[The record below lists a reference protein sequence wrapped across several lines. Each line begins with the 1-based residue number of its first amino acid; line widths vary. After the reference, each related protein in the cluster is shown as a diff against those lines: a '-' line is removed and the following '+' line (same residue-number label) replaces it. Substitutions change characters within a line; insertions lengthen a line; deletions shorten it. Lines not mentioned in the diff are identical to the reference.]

1 MYDCIIAG
9 GGPAGLSAAVTLV
22 QRGKRPLV
30 LTGGETLL
38 RRAERVDNY
47 LGMPGMTG
55 AEMMDAFERHAKE
68 LDVEIRSARVGNIMP
83 FDGAFMVNADGD
95 ILETKTVILATGAA
109 RVKPVPG
116 EAEYLG
122 RGVSYCATCD
132 GMLYRGRSVIVWG
145 LAPDA
150 PHEAAF
156 LDGIGCR
163 VTYIAAKKPDGL
175 PESVR
180 FIPGRVLGVRGT
192 DAVTGVEAAGGVVD
206 ADGVFILRQSA
217 PPDSVLPGL
226 ACENG
231 AVTVD
236 RACRTNLPGVF
247 AAGDLTGAPLQVS
260 KAVGE
265 GLSAALSAVEYLDAI
280 QQNV

>member
-22 QRGKRPLV
+22 QRGKAPLV
-30 LTGGETLL
+30 VTGGETLL

-55 AEMMDAFERHAKE
+55 AEMMDAFARHAE
-68 LDVEIRSARVGNIMP
+68 ALGVEVRAARVGNVMP

-95 ILETKTVILATGAA
+95 ILEAKSVLLATGAA
-109 RVKPVPG
+109 RVKPIPG

-132 GMLYRGRSVIVWG
+132 GMLYRGRDVVVWG

-156 LDGIGCR
+156 LAGIGCR
-163 VTYIAAKKPDGL
+163 VTYIAAKQPDGL
-175 PESVR
+175 PDSVR
-180 FIPGRVLGVRGT
+180 FVPGRLQAVRGA
-192 DAVTGVEAAGGVVD
+192 DMVTGVEAAGGVIG

-217 PPDSVLPGL
+217 PPDAILPGL

-236 RACRTNLPGVF
+236 RACRTNIPGVF
-247 AAGDLTGAPLQVS
+247 AAGDLTGAPLQIS

-265 GLSAALSAVEYLDAI
+265 GLVAALSIVEYLDNK

>member
-68 LDVEIRSARVGNIMP
+68 LDVEIRAARVGNIMP

-95 ILETKTVILATGAA
+95 ILEAKTVILATGAA

-163 VTYIAAKKPDGL
+163 VIYIAAKKPDGL

>member
-22 QRGKRPLV
+22 QRGKAPLV
-30 LTGGETLL
+30 VTGGETLL

-55 AEMMDAFERHAKE
+55 AEMMDAFARHAGA
-68 LDVEIRSARVGNIMP
+68 LGVEVRAARVGNVMP
-83 FDGAFMVNADGD
+83 FDGAFMVNADGE
-95 ILETKTVILATGAA
+95 ILEAKSVLLATGAA
-109 RVKPVPG
+109 RVKPIPG

-132 GMLYRGRSVIVWG
+132 GMLYRGRDVVVWG

-156 LDGIGCR
+156 LAGIGCR
-163 VTYIAAKKPDGL
+163 VTYIAAKQPDGL
-175 PESVR
+175 PDSVR
-180 FIPGRVLGVRGT
+180 FVPGRLQAVRGA
-192 DAVTGVEAAGGVVD
+192 DMVTGVEAAGGVIG

-217 PPDSVLPGL
+217 PPDAILPGL

-236 RACRTNLPGVF
+236 RACRTNIPGVF
-247 AAGDLTGAPLQVS
+247 AAGDLTGAPLQIS

-265 GLSAALSAVEYLDAI
+265 GLVAALSIVEYLDNK

>member
-1 MYDCIIAG
+1 MVDCIIAG

-22 QRGKRPLV
+22 QRGKTPLV
-30 LTGGETLL
+30 VTGGATLL

-55 AEMMDAFERHAKE
+55 AEMMDAFERHARE
-68 LDVEIRSARVGNIMP
+68 LGVEIRAARVGNIMP
-83 FDGAFMVNADGD
+83 FDGSFMVNADGD
-95 ILETKTVILATGAA
+95 ILEAKSILLATGVS
-109 RVKPVPG
+109 RVRPIPG

-132 GMLYRGRSVIVWG
+132 GMLYRGRAVVVWG

-175 PESVR
+175 PEGVR
-180 FIPGRVLGVRGT
+180 FVPGRIEAVRGA
-192 DAVTGVEAAGGVVD
+192 DAVTGVEAAGGIVE

-217 PPDSVLPGL
+217 PPDAILPGL

-236 RACRTNLPGVF
+236 RACRTNVPGVF
-247 AAGDLTGAPLQVS
+247 AAGDLTGAPLQIS

-265 GLSAALSAVEYLDAI
+265 GLVAALSIVDYLDEK